1 MKSLI
6 QILLLSVVMISFMS
20 PSHAKK
26 TEHQPIT
33 IKVFY
38 GEKISLFSI
47 EKTKLGGQ
55 VHFSSNASAKQVRP
69 ISGKD
74 FEFLRNKIAEIP
86 GTSNDKNFCTR
97 NFISIIAEGKEL
109 IGCIGAPNEF
119 ARGVQET
126 TNLVSILF

>member
-1 MKSLI
+1 MKSLE
-6 QILLLSVVMISFMS
+6 QILLLLIVMILFIS

-26 TEHQPIT
+26 IDHQPIT
-33 IKVFY
+33 IKVLY
-38 GEKISLFSI
+38 GEKISLFKI
-47 EKTKLGGQ
+47 VKTKIGGQ
-55 VHFSSNASAKQVRP
+55 VDLSSNSSAKQVRT

-74 FEFLRNKIAEIP
+74 FEFLRNKIAKLP

-97 NFISIIAEGKEL
+97 SFISIVAEGKEL